1 MKKYKKGKKK
11 LVDLNDRKNIKIIK
25 SEQNTMTDSE
35 MVLFEKQ
42 LEVRSNM
49 VDEFCKN
56 YIEKQVKSN
65 IEISEEEFNKT
76 IKELKKQHKIL
87 KSLIIYVKAAKKIIY
102 GISLR

>member
-1 MKKYKKGKKK
+1 
-11 LVDLNDRKNIKIIK
+11 
-25 SEQNTMTDSE
+25 
-35 MVLFEKQ
+35 
-42 LEVRSNM
+42 M

-87 KSLIIYVKAAKKIIY
+87 KSLIKE
-102 GISLR
+102 

>member
-1 MKKYKKGKKK
+1 MKKYKKGKKT
-11 LVDLNDRKNIKIIK
+11 LFDLNDRKNIKIIK

-76 IKELKKQHKIL
+76 IKELKNKHKIL
-87 KSLIIYVKAAKKIIY
+87 KSLIKE
-102 GISLR
+102 

>member
-1 MKKYKKGKKK
+1 MKKYKKEKKM

-25 SEQNTMTDSE
+25 SERNTMTDSE

-42 LEVRSNM
+42 LEVRSNI

-65 IEISEEEFNKT
+65 PEISEEEFNKT

-87 KSLIIYVKAAKKIIY
+87 KSLIKE
-102 GISLR
+102 